1 MTGVARLGD
10 RTFGTCTAHNSPIS
24 VGGTIVTASGDTF
37 VNNRPSARLGDK
49 VLTDCGH
56 TGLIVTASPTVDNN
70 TRGGVARL
78 GDMIGSGPYTAK
90 IISAS
95 SDTFANS

>member
-1 MTGVARLGD
+1 MTGIARLGD
-10 RTFGTCTAHNSPIS
+10 RTLGTCTAHRSPIT
-24 VGGTIVTASGDTF
+24 VGGTIVTASGNTF
-37 VNNRPSARLGDK
+37 VNNKPSARLGDK

-56 TGLIVTASPTVDNN
+56 TGLIVTASPNVDNN

-78 GDMIGSGPYTAK
+78 GDMVGAGPYTAK

-95 SDTFANS
+95 GDVIANT